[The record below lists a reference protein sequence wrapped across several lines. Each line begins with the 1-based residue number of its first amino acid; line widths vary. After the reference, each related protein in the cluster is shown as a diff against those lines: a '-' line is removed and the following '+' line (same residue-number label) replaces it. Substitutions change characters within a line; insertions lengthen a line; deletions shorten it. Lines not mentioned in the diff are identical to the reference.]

1 LIKKII
7 IAALSCLILFSLTAC
22 NPGGNNQESGSKNGT
37 YDQLVKNVNELLSAA
52 ALQYD
57 VGLDF
62 ESEYVYGL
70 AQAEISSL
78 RLLIDN
84 VLWLKGEGEEIS
96 DIIGDAPYSDWDEIV
111 AAGLGS
117 DAPFYF
123 EGLLWKMQG
132 EKEKAN
138 ELFKKA
144 QANPLHEDRDFYYI
158 KKMSVKDLYEL
169 RKEVV
174 ELENKIYA
182 AYTPRGVL
190 LTERTGAEFSPAYHL
205 AMASDRAA
213 SASQAA
219 QCALNALLCSP
230 YSPALYGNA
239 ALYALAA
246 GDIELTAE
254 ILSDGL
260 YLAPDDVSINYAAA
274 VVSYAG
280 DDNASAKVYLD
291 KAKANATGD
300 MLARVNELYAKIGG

>member
-1 LIKKII
+1 MIKKII
-7 IAALSCLILFSLTAC
+7 IAFLSCLLLFSLTSC
-22 NPGGNNQESGSKNGT
+22 ISGGGKNESGAGNGT
-37 YDQLVKNVNELLSAA
+37 YDQLVKNVNDLSSAA

-123 EGLLWKMQG
+123 EGLLYKMQG
-132 EKEKAN
+132 EKEKADAC
-138 ELFKKA
+138 FKKA
-144 QANPLHEDRDFYYI
+144 EANPLHEERDFYYI
-158 KKMSVKDLYEL
+158 KKMSVKDLYKL
-169 RKEVV
+169 REEVV
-174 ELENKIYA
+174 KLENKIYV

-190 LTERTGAEFSPAYHL
+190 LTGRTGAEFSPAYHL

-213 SASQAA
+213 SASEAA

-246 GDIELTAE
+246 GDIELTLG
-254 ILSDGL
+254 ILNDGL

-274 VVSYAG
+274 VVSYAS
-280 DDNASAKVYLD
+280 DDNVSAKVYLD
-291 KAKANATGD
+291 KAKANASGD
-300 MLARVNELYAKIGG
+300 MLERVNELYGRIGG